1 MGKGNADRL
10 NRAIVNKV
18 ESILENTE
26 HITALNIFISGEVGA
41 IPQIRYN
48 ITENIIP
55 TEEVCQNADKD

>member
-18 ESILENTE
+18 ESVLRNTE
-26 HITALNIFISGEVGA
+26 HITALNIFISGEVGE
-41 IPQIRYN
+41 IPQIKYS
-48 ITENIIP
+48 ITEDIIP